1 MWGTVGASCEVA
13 YSATKGGV
21 NSFTKALAKELAPN
35 GIAVNA
41 IACGVV
47 DTDMNSQLSPSEKQD
62 LSDEIPVGRFSTPE
76 EIAQVVLNIIDSP
89 NYLTGQVIGVDGGY
103 I

>member
-1 MWGTVGASCEVA
+1 
-13 YSATKGGV
+13 
-21 NSFTKALAKELAPN
+21 
-35 GIAVNA
+35 
-41 IACGVV
+41 
-47 DTDMNSQLSPSEKQD
+47 MNSQLSPSEKQD